1 MDGTSMDILSCLR
14 KYGQRFDSEIASEVK
29 MSLADVHTGFGRLS
43 ESGDVIAC
51 KVTRFE
57 SGTPVDSIFYRASGY
72 FPKAA
77 PGRKPKAPAP

>member
-1 MDGTSMDILSCLR
+1 MDKRSMDILACLR

-29 MSLADVHTGFGRLS
+29 MSLSDVHTGFARLS

-57 SGTPVDSIFYRASGY
+57 NGKPFDAVFYRASGY

-77 PGRKPKAPAP
+77 PGRKPKAHAS

>member
-1 MDGTSMDILSCLR
+1 MDILACLR

-29 MSLADVHTGFGRLS
+29 MSLAEVHSGFARLS
-43 ESGDVIAC
+43 ATGDVIAC

-57 SGTPVDSIFYRASGY
+57 NGTPVDALFYRASGY

-77 PGRKPKAPAP
+77 PGRKPKAPTPDRGA